1 MPCARVRSITEPGV
15 SAASCLLPVMGCV
28 NIKAEE
34 VSQALKIAHGKQPI
48 AEEQRVVGS
57 IALVVP
63 VVR

>member
-1 MPCARVRSITEPGV
+1 
-15 SAASCLLPVMGCV
+15 MGCV